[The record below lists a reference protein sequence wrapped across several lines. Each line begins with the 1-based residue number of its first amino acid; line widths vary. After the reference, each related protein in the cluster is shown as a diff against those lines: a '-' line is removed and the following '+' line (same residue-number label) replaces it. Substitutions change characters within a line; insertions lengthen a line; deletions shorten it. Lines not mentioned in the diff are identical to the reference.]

1 MSSMKNVQQKLQQ
14 RLKERESEIIELRRY
29 MHQYPEL
36 SFKEEKTAKFIAD
49 FYEGKDCVVK
59 TNVGDGYGITVD
71 ITGGLPGANLA
82 IRADFDAL
90 PIQEDTPFPFA
101 SQTPGVMHACGHDGH
116 TAYMMILA
124 DTLIEL
130 KAEIPGSIRVLH
142 QPAEEIPPGGALG
155 MIEAGCLD
163 GIDHVL
169 GAHVMTN
176 MALGKI
182 GYREGAIQTGRSTF
196 KLKLQGKGG
205 HGAAPQEAND
215 TIVAAAQF
223 ITAVQTIVSRRINP
237 ADTVT
242 VTIGSFDG
250 AGIPNVIKD
259 SVSLAGDVRVMRESN
274 LAIVEAQFK
283 QLLDGICQAFGL
295 TYDLDYTSDYP
306 VLMNDAELTQ
316 MAAKA
321 FKKAKI
327 ENVTEVFRCE
337 PQTPSEDFA
346 YYAKVKPSSFFYIG
360 ATKEG
365 EEAFPHHHPK
375 FQIDEE
381 CLLIA
386 ARAMGSAVL
395 EYQFNGIK

>member
-1 MSSMKNVQQKLQQ
+1 MSQMKNLQEKLQQ
-14 RLKERESEIIELRRY
+14 RLKERESEIIELRRH

-49 FYEGKDCVVK
+49 YYEGKDCLIK

-71 ITGGLPGANLA
+71 IQGGLPGANLA

-90 PIQEDTPFPFA
+90 PIQEDTNLPFA
-101 SQTPGVMHACGHDGH
+101 SQNPGVMHACGHDGH
-116 TAYMMILA
+116 TAYMMVLA

-130 KAEIPGSIRVLH
+130 KDELPGMIRVLH
-142 QPAEEIPPGGALG
+142 QPAEEIPPGGAIG

-176 MALGKI
+176 LTLGKI

-205 HGAAPQEAND
+205 HGAAPHEAND
-215 TIVAAAQF
+215 TIVAAAHF

-250 AGIPNVIKD
+250 AGIPNIIKD
-259 SVSLAGDVRVMRESN
+259 SVSLSGDVRVMRESN
-274 LAIVEAQFK
+274 LAVVEAQFK
-283 QLLDGICQAFGL
+283 QILDGICQAFGV
-295 TYDLDYTSDYP
+295 TYDLDYSSDYP
-306 VLMNDAELTQ
+306 VLMNDTALTE
-316 MAAKA
+316 MTAKA
-321 FKKAKI
+321 FKEANI
-327 ENVTEVFRCE
+327 ENVTDIFRCE

-365 EEAFPHHHPK
+365 EEMFPHHHPK

-395 EYQFNGIK
+395 EYQFNGVK